1 MEIYNRWGQILFST
15 NDLNFEWD
23 GTFKGKKV
31 QNGTYVWKLIYLPE
45 DRNDREYF
53 TGHVTILD

>member
-23 GTFKGKKV
+23 GTYKGRRV
-31 QNGTYVWKLIYLPE
+31 QNGTYLWKLRVLPLDKFDKE
-45 DRNDREYF
+45 LF
-53 TGHVTILD
+53 TGHVNILK